1 METTCHASFAAILER
16 ALLAVSSSH
25 HPPYCATSTAQS
37 AHGFA
42 PPGVSIQN
50 IVTPTSIAGTYAWTT
65 PNGNHMPR
73 KLPDVPVLG
82 SLLRQLKRTT
92 TNVKTLLIHPRN
104 VSAVVEQLRF
114 RYGRPEQLFAAS

>member
-1 METTCHASFAAILER
+1 
-16 ALLAVSSSH
+16 
-25 HPPYCATSTAQS
+25 
-37 AHGFA
+37 
-42 PPGVSIQN
+42 VSIQN
-50 IVTPTSIAGTYAWTT
+50 IVTPTSIAGSYAWTT

-114 RYGRPEQLFAAS
+114 RYGRPEQLICSQLSGIREVPPISEHNLAKILPFATRVSNLTAFLQSAMADQN